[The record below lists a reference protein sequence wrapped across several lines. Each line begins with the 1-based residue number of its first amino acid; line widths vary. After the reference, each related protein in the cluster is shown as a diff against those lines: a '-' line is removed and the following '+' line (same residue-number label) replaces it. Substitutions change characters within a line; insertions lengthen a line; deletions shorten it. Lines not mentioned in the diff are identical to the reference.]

1 MPQAISSRLSG
12 ALSMPK
18 FRPRGRCLRGFF
30 LFTLQFWV
38 SVAITGFF
46 ALMMFMLWK
55 REVGERY
62 SVKGLGISP
71 EFIQATWI
79 DYAQYMWVE
88 QGGKRIGVY
97 ALTVQRDEVEGI
109 YELAIRSRLKI
120 NVLNNPMPI
129 RLEALVVMD
138 NRLVMDTFQ
147 GRLNAANETIGVEA
161 FTQGLELYYR
171 VEGPPVFVPDGSLA
185 ARSDLQ
191 RPVILADA
199 IRPLVTRE
207 RRLKVG
213 ETWSTRASDPFTGQ
227 LDMTV
232 TVRVEAEEPVDV
244 NGITFRA
251 FRVVE
256 ETKDASTTSWYNANG
271 EILKTDLGNGLVLI
285 RADREAAFEN
295 YAALK
300 VPPNF
305 LDIEKAPIMA
315 QAAETRVAGGQ
326 NPLAWFPKL

>member
-1 MPQAISSRLSG
+1 MSQS
-12 ALSMPK
+12 
-18 FRPRGRCLRGFF
+18 CLRGPRLRGFV
-30 LFTLQFWV
+30 LFTIQFWV

-62 SVKGLGISP
+62 SVKGLGIAP

-79 DYAQYMWVE
+79 DYAQYMWIE
-88 QGGKRIGVY
+88 QGGNRIGVY
-97 ALTVQRDEVEGI
+97 ALTVQRDDVEDI

-129 RLEALVVMD
+129 RLDALVVLD

-147 GRLNAANETIGVEA
+147 GRLNAAGETIAVDA
-161 FTQGLELYYR
+161 FTQGVELYYR
-171 VEGPPVFVPDGSLA
+171 VEGPPAFVPDGGLA
-185 ARSDLQ
+185 ARTDLQ
-191 RPVILADA
+191 SPVILADA

-232 TVRVEAEEPVDV
+232 TVRVEAEEPVDID
-244 NGITFRA
+244 GLTFRS

-256 ETKDASTTSWYNANG
+256 ETKDASTTSWYNGNG
-271 EILKTDLGNGLVLI
+271 EVLKTELGNGLVLV
-285 RADREAAFEN
+285 RADREKVFEQFPG
-295 YAALK
+295 LK

-305 LDIEKAPIMA
+305 LDIEKAPIIA
-315 QAAETRVAGGQ
+315 QAAETKTADGQ
-326 NPLAWFPKL
+326 NPLAWLPKL